1 MSDVFNRISD
11 LSEQKRA
18 LLARLLKERGVD
30 PSTLP
35 IPLRTGDRSH
45 AELSFAQQRLWFLNQ
60 LEPDSPFYNVYA
72 VVRLTGPLDVDALQR
87 AVDAIVQRHEIL
99 RTIFPLVAGQAV
111 QAILPESTVV
121 LAVVDLLDPAT
132 LMQAVRD
139 EILRPFDL
147 SQTPP
152 LRARLL
158 RLHDQD
164 HVLILTLHHII
175 TDGWAMK
182 LFIRELTLFY
192 HAFTTQATP
201 APPELPI
208 QYADFAIWQRQHMQA
223 KILEDQLAYWRAQ
236 LADLPTVDLPTDHP
250 RPVVQ
255 TFRGARR
262 TFAVPQ
268 AISARLAALAQA
280 ESATLFMTLL
290 AAFDVLLARYSS
302 QDEIVVGSPIAGRQR
317 AESINLIG
325 CFINTLILRADL
337 SGNPSFRQLLGRVRQ
352 TCLGAYAH
360 GDLPFEKLVEELH
373 PARDLSHNPLFQIM
387 FILQDNPASDGPQ
400 SEIALEALTIE
411 SETTLFDLT
420 LSFTDTPAGLM
431 GALEYNTDLFAATT
445 AERLIGHLL
454 LLLEHCSAAPDTRI
468 DRLPLLTPAEQ
479 QQILSDWN
487 ATATDYPQLALHELF
502 ADQVARTPDAIAVLA
517 GAESLTY
524 AELDRR
530 ANQLARHLLRR
541 GVGPE
546 SCVAICLPR
555 SPELVIG
562 VIGVLKAGAAYLPL
576 DPNYP
581 AERLQF
587 MLADTGASL
596 LLTHERLRAQLP
608 LEDVQPAPVLCLD
621 RDWERI
627 AAEPG
632 DLPPVAVD
640 LDQLAYVIYTSG
652 STGQPKGVGMTQRPL
667 LNLISWQLKHFALP
681 GSTRTL
687 QFAPLSFDVSFQEL
701 LTTLCGGGT
710 LILIDEE
717 QRRDSV
723 ALLQHI
729 DAMAVERVFLPF
741 VAVQALAEAAQATQ
755 LFPQR
760 LREIVSAGEQLQL
773 TEAIQ
778 RFVGALDG
786 CVLTNQY
793 GPSESH
799 VVSAFSL
806 SGAPAAWPALPPIG
820 YPIQNARLYL
830 LDRSLQPVPVGV
842 HGELYIGGEC
852 LARGYLNRPDLTAE
866 RFLPDPFNTSAGS
879 RLYRTGDIGR
889 FLLDGA
895 IAFVGRSDQQVKV
908 RGFRIEPGEIEALLR
923 RAPGVQDAAVVAQAS
938 AQGMT
943 RLVAYVVGENLEPRT
958 KNLTE
963 EQRTKSKEQRSTA
976 DSPSPA
982 AQEWEWEPTTAG
994 KGEGRRRVPSGRG
1007 EGLRAFLQSHLP
1019 EYMIPAAFVPLDALP
1034 LTPSGKL
1041 DRRAL
1046 LLPEWTASGGSDA
1059 SAAPRTPDEELLQII
1074 WSDVLH
1080 IDAPGIHDNFFDL
1093 GGHSLLAM
1101 QVATRVRALF
1111 QVMLPLRQMFESPT
1125 IAGLARYLAVARSN
1139 DQTRQA
1145 PPLMPATRPD
1155 LIPLSF
1161 AQQRLWFMSQL
1172 QPDSSFYT
1180 IPAVLRL
1187 DGPLDPAALARSFQ
1201 AVVRRHEVLRTS
1213 FGLQHGQP
1221 HQVIAPELELELPL
1235 IDLRDLPLTE
1245 RESEAQRRAAAEIAR
1260 PFDLARGPL
1269 WRASLLRLD
1278 DTTHLLVLALHHIL
1292 ADGWSLGLLIAE
1304 LSALYSAEHSG
1315 TAAVLP
1321 PLPIQYADYALWQR
1335 AWMQGD
1341 VLAAQLD
1348 YWRSQLGGA
1357 PPLLDLP
1364 TDRPRPP
1371 IQTFHGA
1378 THPVLLPE
1386 ALVAG
1391 LRAVSRREGTTL
1403 FMTLLAGFQTLL
1415 ARYSGQ
1421 DDILVGSPIA
1431 GRTQAAAESLIGCFI
1446 NTLVLRAD
1454 LAGNPPF
1461 RALLAQ
1467 VRERCLGAYA
1477 HGDLPFEQLVEALA
1491 VTRDLSAAPLVQVMF
1506 ALHNLPVVDVALDDL
1521 AISSLPL
1528 ANPTVKVDLTLSL
1541 HETTDGLA
1549 GGFEYN
1555 SDLFDAVTI
1564 AQMSEHLLA
1573 LLAQIAANPG
1583 RRVYDLP
1590 LLTAQERTLILHDWN
1605 ATLSAQPSQTLP
1617 EVIAAQA
1624 ARTPESI
1631 ALRVDRSGQAETER
1645 LSYAALEARSNQL
1658 AHYLRRLGMGKSH
1671 AETRVGLCLSRS
1683 PDLVVAALGVLKA
1696 GAAYLPLDPNYPAER
1711 LQYMLHDAG
1720 VSVLLTEAQLAQAVT
1735 TVDVPIVR
1743 IDGERQRIAAE
1754 PTTPLPPPDPDQLA
1768 YLIYTSGSTGR
1779 PKGVQ
1784 IPHRAL
1790 ANFLLSMAQQPGLTA
1805 EDTLLAVTTLSF
1817 DIAGLELWLPLIV
1830 GAQLV
1835 LAPREV
1841 VGDGAQLAEHIA
1853 ASAASVVQATPATW
1867 QLLLR
1872 SGWSGSERLT
1882 ILCGGESLPRELAD
1896 QLLARSAAV
1905 WNMYGPTETTI
1916 WSTIQHLAADAAPIS
1931 IGRPIANTQIYI
1943 LDRSM
1948 QPVPLGV
1955 AGELYIG
1962 GLGLARGYRNRPE
1975 LTAEQFVPSP
1985 FGQPGARLYKTGDRA
2000 RYRRDGT
2007 ILLLGRSDRQ
2017 IKLHGHRIELEEIEA
2032 TLLEHS
2038 AVAAAAVIVREDRP
2052 GDQRLVA
2059 YVVGEQKNKE
2069 TRKQRENLE
2078 PRTQNLGEERENKEQ
2093 KNKETKE
2100 QTETEI
2106 PPRLPQRERG
2116 LGGEGLPTL
2125 LRSFLRTRLPSFM
2138 VPSAFVLLPE
2148 LPRTPNGKLDRR
2160 ALPVPEQRIADRT
2173 AYVAPTS
2180 ELERTIASL
2189 WQDVLHLDK
2198 VSIHDNFFDLGGDS
2212 FRMAELH
2219 SRLRERISQPLLL
2232 IELFEHPTI
2241 QLLARHLSRSAAP
2254 DAAVEPDRAAEK
2266 LAAGKNRLNR
2276 QLQQRRAAQPPSEP
2290 PDDR

>member
-30 PSTLP
+30 PATLP
-35 IPLRTGDRSH
+35 IPPRTGDRSH

-72 VVRLTGPLDVDALQR
+72 VVRLAGPLDVDALQR

-99 RTIFPLVAGQAV
+99 RTIFPLVADQAV
-111 QAILPESTVV
+111 QAILPKSTVA

-132 LMQAVRD
+132 LMQAVHD

-158 RLHDQD
+158 RLHEQD
-164 HVLILTLHHII
+164 HVLIVTLHHII

-192 HAFTTQATP
+192 HGFTTEEPPVLP
-201 APPELPI
+201 ALPI
-208 QYADFAIWQRQHMQA
+208 QYADYAVWQRQWMQGQ
-223 KILEDQLAYWRAQ
+223 ILEDQLAYWRAQ

-268 AISARLAALAQA
+268 TISVRLAALAQS
-280 ESATLFMTLL
+280 ENATLFMTLL

-337 SGNPSFRQLLGRVRQ
+337 SGNPTFRELLGRVRQ

-360 GDLPFEKLVEELH
+360 QDLPFEKLVEELH

-400 SEIALEALTIE
+400 SEVALEALTIE

-420 LSFTDTPAGLM
+420 LSFTDTAAGLM
-431 GALEYNTDLFAATT
+431 GALEYNTDLFEAAT

-479 QQILSDWN
+479 QQILIDWN
-487 ATATDYPQLALHELF
+487 ATATDYPQIALHEL
-502 ADQVARTPDAIAVLA
+502 VAAQAVRTPDAIAVLA
-517 GAESLTY
+517 EGESLTY
-524 AELDRR
+524 AELDQR

-546 SCVAICLPR
+546 TCVAICLPR
-555 SPELVIG
+555 SSDLVIG
-562 VIGVLKAGAAYLPL
+562 VLALLKAGAAYLPL
-576 DPNYP
+576 DPSYP

-587 MLADTGASL
+587 MLADAGASV

-608 LEDVQPAPVLCLD
+608 LEDVQPPAQVLCLD

-627 AAEPG
+627 AAEL
-632 DLPPVAVD
+632 DELPPVAVD
-640 LDQLAYVIYTSG
+640 LDQLTYVIYTSG

-667 LNLISWQLKHFALP
+667 LNLISWQRRHFALP
-681 GSTRTL
+681 ASARTL

-729 DAMAVERVFLPF
+729 AATAVERVFLPF
-741 VAVQALAEAAQATQ
+741 VAVQSLAEAALATQ
-755 LFPQR
+755 IFPQR

-773 TEAIQ
+773 TDAIK

-806 SGAPAAWPALPPIG
+806 SGAPTAWPALPPIG

-842 HGELYIGGEC
+842 PGELYIGGEC

-866 RFLPDPFNTSAGS
+866 RFIPDPFSASAGS
-879 RLYRTGDIGR
+879 RIYRTGDIGR
-889 FLLDGA
+889 FLPDGA
-895 IAFVGRSDQQVKV
+895 IAFLGRRDQQVKV

-923 RAPGVQDAAVVAQAS
+923 RAPGVQDAAVVAQTN
-938 AQGMT
+938 AQGLT
-943 RLVAYVVGENLEPRT
+943 RLVAYVVQNKGTKEQEN
-958 KNLTE
+958 K
-963 EQRTKSKEQRSTA
+963 EQRTNEQMKEQQPS
-976 DSPSPA
+976 SPPSPVA
-982 AQEWEWEPTTAG
+982 T
-994 KGEGRRRVPSGRG
+994 GEGGRGG
-1007 EGLRAFLQSHLP
+1007 EGLRTFLQSHLP
-1019 EYMIPAAFVPLDALP
+1019 EYMIPSAFVPLDALP

-1046 LLPEWTASGGSDA
+1046 PLPEWTASGGSDA
-1059 SAAPRTPDEELLQII
+1059 SAAPRTPDEELLLSI

-1080 IDAPGIHDNFFDL
+1080 IDAPGVHDNFFDL

-1125 IAGLARYLAVARSN
+1125 IAGLARYLAAARSN
-1139 DQTRQA
+1139 DQARQV
-1145 PPLMPATRPD
+1145 PPLMPAARPGV
-1155 LIPLSF
+1155 ISLSF

-1201 AVVRRHEVLRTS
+1201 AVMRRHEVLRTT
-1213 FGLQHGQP
+1213 FAVEHGQP
-1221 HQVIAPELELELPL
+1221 QQLIAPELELELPL
-1235 IDLRDLPLTE
+1235 IDLRDLPATE
-1245 RESEAQRRAAAEIAR
+1245 REAEAQRRAAAEIAR
-1260 PFDLARGPL
+1260 PFELARGPL

-1292 ADGWSLGLLIAE
+1292 ADGWSLGLLIGE
-1304 LSALYSAEHSG
+1304 LAPLYSAERSG

-1321 PLPIQYADYALWQR
+1321 DLPIQYADYALWQR
-1335 AWMQGD
+1335 QWMQGD

-1348 YWRSQLGGA
+1348 YWRNQLAGA

-1378 THPVLLPE
+1378 THPVMLPE
-1386 ALVAG
+1386 SLVAG
-1391 LRAVSRREGTTL
+1391 LRAVSRREGATL
-1403 FMTLLAGFQTLL
+1403 FMTLLAGFQALL

-1421 DDILVGSPIA
+1421 NDILVGTPIA
-1431 GRTQAAAESLIGCFI
+1431 GRTQAATESLIGCFI

-1454 LAGNPPF
+1454 FGGNPDY
-1461 RALLAQ
+1461 RSLLAQ

-1477 HGDLPFEQLVEALA
+1477 HQDLPFEQLVEALA

-1521 AISSLPL
+1521 AISTLPL

-1541 HETTDGLA
+1541 HETTDGLM

-1555 SDLFDAVTI
+1555 SDLFDAATI

-1590 LLTAQERTLILHDWN
+1590 LLTMEERTLILHDWN
-1605 ATLSAQPSQTLP
+1605 ATDTAELPSQTLP
-1617 EVIAAQA
+1617 ELIAAQA
-1624 ARTPESI
+1624 TRTPESI
-1631 ALRVDRSGQAETER
+1631 ALRVDGSGQANTER

-1658 AHYLRRLGMGKSH
+1658 AHYLRRLGVGKSQ
-1671 AETRVGLCLSRS
+1671 AEARVGLCLSRS

-1696 GAAYLPLDPNYPAER
+1696 GGAYVPLDPSYPAER

-1720 VSVLLTEAQLAQAVT
+1720 VSVLLTETQLAQAVT
-1735 TVDVPIVR
+1735 AVDVPIVS
-1743 IDGERQRIAAE
+1743 IDGDHERIAAE

-1790 ANFLLSMAQQPGLTA
+1790 SNFLLTMAQQPGLTA

-1817 DIAGLELWLPLIV
+1817 DIAGLELWLPLTT

-1841 VGDGAQLAEHIA
+1841 AGDGALLAERIS

-1872 SGWSGSERLT
+1872 SGWSGSDRLT

-1916 WSTIQHLAADAAPIS
+1916 WSTIQRLAADAAPIS

-1943 LDRSM
+1943 LDPQM

-1975 LTAEQFVPSP
+1975 LTADKFVPNP
-1985 FGQPGARLYKTGDRA
+1985 FASEPGARLYRTGDRA

-2032 TLLEHS
+2032 TLLEHP

-2052 GDQRLVA
+2052 SDQRLVA

-2069 TRKQRENLE
+2069 TKEQANQE
-2078 PRTQNLGEERENKEQ
+2078 PRT
-2093 KNKETKE
+2093 KNQEPG
-2100 QTETEI
+2100 TETS
-2106 PPRLPQRERG
+2106 PSPTAV
-2116 LGGEGLPTL
+2116 GEGGRGVRAWDADLSTS
-2125 LRSFLRTRLPSFM
+2125 LRAFLRARLPSFM
-2138 VPSAFVLLPE
+2138 VPSAFVPLDA

-2180 ELERTIASL
+2180 ELERTIAGL
-2189 WQDVLHLDK
+2189 WQDVLHLDR

-2219 SRLRERISQPLLL
+2219 SGLRERISQPLLL

-2241 QLLARHLSRSAAP
+2241 QLLARHLSRSTQP
-2254 DAAVEPDRAAEK
+2254 DAAVEPESAAEK

-2276 QLQQRRAAQPPSEP
+2276 QLQQRRAAQQPSDP